1 MKQYKKSNTKCH
13 CDTWQ
18 VGGVYYRE
26 SGEKPFMIV
35 DLESTEGLCSK
46 RSYTAIYCGQDTR
59 VHDYKEY
66 LILAIETDD
75 TNPYMEKEDTM
86 TKLYQVKG
94 QDVYGYIL
102 ATNSLGKQVFE
113 TKGTGAIL
121 TFDKSEIEEV
131 IPYSVSVK
139 FSGTGQEYDYFSH
152 KGDLEV
158 GDIIFGGQSNDYMVV
173 FGIDTKSTKATKWI
187 TGSVVKAD
195 KALKGE

>member
-1 MKQYKKSNTKCH
+1 MRQYKKSNTRVH
-13 CDTWQ
+13 CNAWE
-18 VGGVYYRE
+18 VGEVYYRE
-26 SGEKPFMIV
+26 NGEKPFTIV
-35 DLESTEGLCSK
+35 DLEQERRSSIY
-46 RSYTAIYCGQDTR
+46 RSYTATYCGLDTR
-59 VHDYKEY
+59 VHDHKEY

-75 TNPYMEKEDTM
+75 TNPYMVKEDTM

-131 IPYSVSVK
+131 IPYSIEVSDGL
-139 FSGTGQEYDYFSH
+139 SGHNQPYFSRE
-152 KGDLEV
+152 GDLEI
-158 GDIIFGGQSNDYMVV
+158 GDIIFSKGSGYFIVV
-173 FGIDTKSTKATKWI
+173 GLDTKSTKATKWI

-195 KALKGE
+195 KVLKGE

>member
-1 MKQYKKSNTKCH
+1 MKQYKKSSIKCH
-13 CDTWQ
+13 HDTWE
-18 VGGVYYRE
+18 VGRVYYRE
-26 SGEKPFMIV
+26 NGEKPFTIIAV
-35 DLESTEGLCSK
+35 DQERGSSIC
-46 RSYTAIYCGQDTR
+46 RSYTAIYCGQDEK

-66 LILAIETDD
+66 LILAIETGD

-131 IPYSVSVK
+131 IPYSIEVDDGLSVNNN
-139 FSGTGQEYDYFSH
+139 SYFSRE
-152 KGDLEV
+152 GDLEI
-158 GDIIFGGQSNDYMVV
+158 GDIIFNKGSGYFIVV
-173 FGIDTKSTKATKWI
+173 GLDTKSTKATKWI

-195 KALKGE
+195 KILKGE